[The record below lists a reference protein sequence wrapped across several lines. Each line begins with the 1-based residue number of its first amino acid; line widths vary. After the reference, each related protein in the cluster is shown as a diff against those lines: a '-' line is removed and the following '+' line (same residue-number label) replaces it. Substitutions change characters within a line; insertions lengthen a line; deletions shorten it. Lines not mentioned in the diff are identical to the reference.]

1 MKRRNFVK
9 NLTAGSLGAAA
20 LGSSTGLIAGSTIQ
34 QKKKVYQKDTK
45 VSCEAIPEEI
55 TAVNP
60 NDEPHVAKTRPT
72 TLLSSISA
80 TESTNVAVV
89 PKKQLSADDTTQ
101 LRMDLSVNFETS
113 SYMGKDHKLTAKP
126 PHAPTS
132 FSPRFMER
140 GIGNRHVVLSNQTA
154 QDNDDSGGRARSK
167 TISVITRENVGKILQ
182 YCVEFIHFFGITKLN
197 LI

>member
-1 MKRRNFVK
+1 MPEEV
-9 NLTAGSLGAAA
+9 
-20 LGSSTGLIAGSTIQ
+20 Q

-80 TESTNVAVV
+80 TETANVAIV
-89 PKKQLSADDTTQ
+89 PKKQLSADDTFQ
-101 LRMDLSVNFETS
+101 LRRELSVNLETTNHN
-113 SYMGKDHKLTAKP
+113 KDQKLIAKP
-126 PHAPTS
+126 PHAPNT

-140 GIGNRHVVLSNQTA
+140 GMANRQVASNTQIA

-167 TISVITRENVGKILQ
+167 TISVISRENQASEYKN
-182 YCVEFIHFFGITKLN
+182 F
-197 LI
+197 